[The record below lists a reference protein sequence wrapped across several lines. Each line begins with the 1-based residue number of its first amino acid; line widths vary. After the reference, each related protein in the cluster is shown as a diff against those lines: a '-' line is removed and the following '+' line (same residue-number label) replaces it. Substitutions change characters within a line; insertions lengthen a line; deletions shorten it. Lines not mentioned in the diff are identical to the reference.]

1 VFFVEFVCNED
12 DKNALTT
19 WQNTKNHDKKNI
31 EIFHCDRLLRGEREI
46 PLRQKLLWHKKW
58 SKMKF
63 VTLFRRE

>member
-31 EIFHCDRLLRGEREI
+31 KIFHCDRLLRGEREI
-46 PLRQKLLWHKKW
+46 PLRQKLL
-58 SKMKF
+58 
-63 VTLFRRE
+63 